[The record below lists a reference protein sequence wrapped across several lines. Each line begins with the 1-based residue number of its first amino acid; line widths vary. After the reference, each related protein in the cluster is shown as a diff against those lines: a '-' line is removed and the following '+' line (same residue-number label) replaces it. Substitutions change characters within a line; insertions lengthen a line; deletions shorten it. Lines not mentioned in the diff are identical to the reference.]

1 MQKSA
6 IRIISDANYNAH
18 SEPFFKSLN
27 ILPFPKL
34 ILFFN
39 LKIMQGFKNGF
50 LPVSFNDVW
59 YTNAVRRA
67 DVFEITLRNND
78 FLNIPFARLSMSN
91 RMPLVNLPKTWENF
105 TNEDIK
111 ILREPLEFHLKL
123 KRFLLSE
130 LSDTVICNRLFCHAC
145 NFPRL
150 RNEV

>member
-1 MQKSA
+1 
-6 IRIISDANYNAH
+6 
-18 SEPFFKSLN
+18 
-27 ILPFPKL
+27 
-34 ILFFN
+34 
-39 LKIMQGFKNGF
+39 MQGFKNGF
-50 LPVSFNDVW
+50 LPVSFNDVC